1 MPQALRL
8 LAPTLAVIIAGA
20 CSSFHP
26 TDVKNPNLTDQQF
39 LNCWSVRL
47 GFLTSVG

>member
-1 MPQALRL
+1 MRL

-20 CSSFHP
+20 CSNFHP

-39 LNCWSVRL
+39 LNTPAAGARGCVGHSVS
-47 GFLTSVG
+47 F